1 MRIALISALKRTETG
16 ELRAELVLAG
26 RSILAW
32 QVDFLAAVGAERV
45 ICLCHAVEGE
55 VLRLQHKVEATGAA
69 YHALT
74 GFAALAALVR
84 AEDDLLIL
92 GDGLLPDPL
101 LSRELVKVDAAWRR
115 SVICLP
121 ADHAM
126 VNGAPNDFER
136 IDAARHW
143 AGLLV
148 MRGAPVQ
155 HLATFPDDADAVS
168 LLLRLALQ
176 AHTPCHDLG
185 LSQLELGTWVLADST
200 GVLATHERG
209 LMARAVRPYDF
220 RAPMIAL
227 ADMLVGA
234 LAPRGLRHGTAA
246 AGSLALALALGGVV
260 AAALGAA
267 AVGLGLAAAAAF
279 SGTIAAGYAGLAQ
292 RLQRRSGTI
301 PGEAAFRVA
310 LDALAALALWFVLA
324 PLPEWSALAICG
336 PLLIGLARLAAWED
350 AKVALSAL
358 WRDRA
363 SLLGVLTIAAFAG
376 FVSEATALL
385 AATAL
390 CALLLS
396 KRGT

>member
-1 MRIALISALKRTETG
+1 
-16 ELRAELVLAG
+16 LA
-26 RSILAW
+26 
-32 QVDFLAAVGAERV
+32 F
-45 ICLCHAVEGE
+45 
-55 VLRLQHKVEATGAA
+55 
-69 YHALT
+69 
-74 GFAALAALVR
+74 
-84 AEDDLLIL
+84 
-92 GDGLLPDPL
+92 
-101 LSRELVKVDAAWRR
+101 
-115 SVICLP
+115 
-121 ADHAM
+121 
-126 VNGAPNDFER
+126 
-136 IDAARHW
+136 
-143 AGLLV
+143 
-148 MRGAPVQ
+148 
-155 HLATFPDDADAVS
+155 
-168 LLLRLALQ
+168 Q

-185 LSQLELGTWVLADST
+185 LSQLEPGTWVLADST
-200 GVLATHERG
+200 GVLATHERD

-234 LAPRGLRHGTAA
+234 LAPRGLRHGTAV

-390 CALLLS
+390 GALLLS